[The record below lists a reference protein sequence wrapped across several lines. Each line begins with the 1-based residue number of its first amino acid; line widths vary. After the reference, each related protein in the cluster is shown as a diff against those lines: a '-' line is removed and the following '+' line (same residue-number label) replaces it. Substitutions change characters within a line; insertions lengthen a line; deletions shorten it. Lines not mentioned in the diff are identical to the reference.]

1 MDYIIS
7 AILGELTTR
16 SIHFF
21 NSKISKPKAL
31 DLEDNLQRAL
41 LRTTR
46 KMIYCNIIDPLLVS
60 AGNNIGGLTSRYQ

>member
-31 DLEDNLQRAL
+31 DLEDN
-41 LRTTR
+41 T
-46 KMIYCNIIDPLLVS
+46 IDSLLVS